1 MFSSLSFLGLLLL
14 LSHHTA
20 PAVSSLFFFLD
31 DRHFFFLCPLYLS
44 EILCQHKQGLLSLFF
59 FLKGRGESRINYM
72 ILDSTISIF
81 SAKCN
86 TGFPYSRGCGASCR
100 KPAKYSPSQLPGTGL
115 PGACVLFP
123 SRASLSHLRIV
134 EPQVPLLVRNMGIS
148 ASTCQMHCR
157 RCVPRLL
164 SGGN

>member
-1 MFSSLSFLGLLLL
+1 MI
-14 LSHHTA
+14 
-20 PAVSSLFFFLD
+20 D
-31 DRHFFFLCPLYLS
+31 IFFFLCPLYLS
-44 EILCQHKQGLLSLFF
+44 EILCQHKQEPLFLF
-59 FLKGRGESRINYM
+59 KEGWGESRINYM

-100 KPAKYSPSQLPGTGL
+100 KPAKYSPSQLPGTGF

-123 SRASLSHLRIV
+123 SRSSLSHLRIM
-134 EPQVPLLVRNMGIS
+134 EPQVQVRNRGIS

-157 RCVPRLL
+157 RCAPCAFLGEI
-164 SGGN
+164 SIW